1 MTVPITLNHSFDSF
15 EVTAPG
21 RVNLIGEHTDYNDG
35 FVLPM
40 AIDRAIRVRV
50 TRRPDRTAVITS
62 ERAGIVARAEFD
74 LAAPLAPAGRGW
86 AEYPAG
92 VIAGYQALGF
102 AIPGFDAAI
111 TTDLP
116 AGGGLSSSAAL
127 EMAVA
132 TVVETLCGRSLQ
144 SSDKALLC
152 QQAEHT
158 FAGVPCGIMDQFA
171 VAHGRAG
178 HAMLLDCRSR
188 EVRHV
193 ALPESLAVIVIDS
206 GVKHSLADGEYAV
219 RRRECASAAAGL
231 GVPAL
236 RDASRE
242 QLDAAAASLTD
253 VCRRRARHVIAENER
268 VLAFVAALDRGEWH
282 AAGRLMLESH
292 ASLATDYEVS
302 CPELDAIVRIAAG
315 LPGVVGCRM
324 TGGGFGGC
332 VVALAEN
339 ARASEAIAAIRAGY
353 QRATGIDPAIFTTRA
368 ADSPSVRPLG

>member
-1 MTVPITLNHSFDSF
+1 
-15 EVTAPG
+15 
-21 RVNLIGEHTDYNDG
+21 
-35 FVLPM
+35 
-40 AIDRAIRVRV
+40 
-50 TRRPDRTAVITS
+50 
-62 ERAGIVARAEFD
+62 
-74 LAAPLAPAGRGW
+74 
-86 AEYPAG
+86 
-92 VIAGYQALGF
+92 
-102 AIPGFDAAI
+102 
-111 TTDLP
+111 
-116 AGGGLSSSAAL
+116 
-127 EMAVA
+127 
-132 TVVETLCGRSLQ
+132 
-144 SSDKALLC
+144 
-152 QQAEHT
+152 
-158 FAGVPCGIMDQFA
+158 MDQFA

-193 ALPESLAVIVIDS
+193 PLPEPLAVIVIDS

-219 RRRECASAAAGL
+219 RRRECASAAASL

-242 QLDAAAASLTD
+242 QLVAAAASLPD

-268 VLAFVAALDRGEWH
+268 VMAFVAALDRGEWP

-302 CPELDAIVRIAAG
+302 CPELDTIVRIAAG
-315 LPGVVGCRM
+315 SPGIVGCRM

-332 VVALAEN
+332 VVALAED

-368 ADSPSVRPLG
+368 ADGPSVRPLG